1 MHIHSTSE
9 ACCFAPLS
17 VTIVYCNRS
26 ELWRVHA
33 DGFHGM
39 RLWEDDSGYHD
50 EAVYETLAEAIIGA
64 ARAFDVAM
72 VWLARS
78 RSAS

>member
-1 MHIHSTSE
+1 
-9 ACCFAPLS
+9 
-17 VTIVYCNRS
+17 
-26 ELWRVHA
+26 
-33 DGFHGM
+33 M